1 MTLITHDIVV
11 DATEEDCPMPTI
23 HAKNAL
29 DSMTSGQVL
38 KIVAS
43 KEGSVRN
50 IRTLVASHPYELISV
65 SKVNETFE
73 FFIKKL

>member
-1 MTLITHDIVV
+1 MTLSTYDLLI

-29 DSMTSGQVL
+29 DSMSSGQVL
-38 KIVAS
+38 KILTS

-50 IRTLVASHPYELISV
+50 IRTLVASNPYELISE
-65 SKVNETFE
+65 SKVNEIFE

>member
-1 MTLITHDIVV
+1 MALTIHDLLV
-11 DATEEDCPMPTI
+11 DATEDDCPMPTI
-23 HAKNAL
+23 YAKNAL
-29 DSMTSGQVL
+29 DSMTTGQVL
-38 KIVAS
+38 KIIAS

-50 IRTLVASHPYELISV
+50 IRTLVASNPYEFIKE

>member
-1 MTLITHDIVV
+1 MMTTTYDLLV
-11 DATEEDCPMPTI
+11 DATEEDCPMPTV

-29 DSMTSGQVL
+29 DTMTAGQIL
-38 KIVAS
+38 KLLSS

-50 IRTLVASHPYELISV
+50 IRTLVAYNPYELMGE
-65 SKVNETFE
+65 SKVNETFI